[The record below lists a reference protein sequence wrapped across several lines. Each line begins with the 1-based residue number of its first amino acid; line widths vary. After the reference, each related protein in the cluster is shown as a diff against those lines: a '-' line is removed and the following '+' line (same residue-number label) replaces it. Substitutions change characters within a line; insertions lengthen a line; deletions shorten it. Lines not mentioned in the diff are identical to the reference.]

1 MFPAG
6 IERDQKWIKEKLK
19 PGNKLNLDLEE
30 IKQDVKRIK
39 SKKAPRV
46 DCISSEMIKC
56 SNNSLLNKI
65 ETLLILFIIIFSL
78 IKKAIRK
85 VFIHSFC

>member
-39 SKKAPRV
+39 SKKAPRI

-65 ETLLILFIIIFSL
+65 ETLINLIHTYF
-78 IKKAIRK
+78 
-85 VFIHSFC
+85 

>member
-6 IERDQKWIKEKLK
+6 IERDQKWIMEKLK

-30 IKQDVKRIK
+30 IKQDVKRLK
-39 SKKAPRV
+39 SKKAPRI

-65 ETLLILFIIIFSL
+65 ETLINLIHTYF
-78 IKKAIRK
+78 
-85 VFIHSFC
+85 